1 MERYNNESDFNRLYE
16 LMGKKSTRELQ
27 KELEHIAKKADALRS
42 REFNGFKMNPRA
54 SRKLDIYA
62 QERMVIE
69 TILSE
74 RNGTE
79 QNQ

>member
-42 REFNGFKMNPRA
+42 REFKGFKMNPRV

-74 RNGTE
+74 RT
-79 QNQ
+79 